1 MSAANDAR
9 DGGGR
14 VHVVNNVTDTGTR
27 HATQLYELVADKADR
42 FSEKIFTGD
51 TATSQ
56 VCKLMREG
64 TGHFDSGC
72 EEAAAFTS
80 WSISVPSGWALY
92 GADGAKAP
100 GPGAVTSVI
109 QTTLPSHKPKG
120 AVPPADSLD
129 IKRFLTTLA
138 IHERGHGSMGDQVV
152 HSFRALCDALPPR
165 IAPGL
170 VPSMNQAV
178 RQYLTQVLERGARH
192 ADVQYD
198 LYTGHGLTQGAQSG
212 ALDQEDAVDA
222 FLKATTRGSGGG
234 TTAAAAAAAR
244 TMGGRKTCAAAAAAL
259 GALVRDP
266 DDAAS
271 LPDLPKL
278 PPGAEDATPVPG
290 WDDA

>member
-1 MSAANDAR
+1 MSAANDSR

-14 VHVVNNVTDTGTR
+14 VRVVNNVTDTGTR
-27 HATQLYELVADKADR
+27 HATQLYELVADKADK

-64 TGHFDSGC
+64 TGQFDSGC

-80 WSISVPSGWALY
+80 WSISVPTGWALY
-92 GADGAKAP
+92 GADGVKAP
-100 GPGAVTSVI
+100 GPGAVTPII

-120 AVPPADSLD
+120 AVPPTDSLD

-152 HSFRALCDALPPR
+152 RSFRALCDALPPR

-178 RQYLTQVLERGARH
+178 HRYLTQVLEPGARH

-212 ALDQEDAVDA
+212 ALDQEDAVDS
-222 FLKATTRGSGGG
+222 FLKATTRSGG
-234 TTAAAAAAAR
+234 TAREARAAVATAR
-244 TMGGRKTCAAAAAAL
+244 GLGGRRTCAAAAAAVRVL
-259 GALVRDP
+259 TRDP
-266 DDAAS
+266 GAAE
-271 LPDLPKL
+271 LPDLPDL
-278 PPGAEDATPVPG
+278 PDLSVHG

>member
-1 MSAANDAR
+1 MQPRVFWVPQTQQGRRRSMSAANDSR

-14 VHVVNNVTDTGTR
+14 VRVVNNVTDTGTR
-27 HATQLYELVADKADR
+27 HATQLYELVANKADK
-42 FSEKIFTGD
+42 FSEKIFTGNA
-51 TATSQ
+51 ATSQ

-64 TGHFDSGC
+64 TGQFDPGC

-80 WSISVPSGWALY
+80 WSISVPTGWALY
-92 GADGAKAP
+92 GADGVKAP
-100 GPGAVTSVI
+100 GPGAVTPII

-152 HSFRALCDALPPR
+152 RSFRALCEALPPH
-165 IAPGL
+165 IAPAL

-212 ALDQEDAVDA
+212 ALDQEDAVEV
-222 FLKATTRGSGGG
+222 FLKATTRRKG
-234 TTAAAAAAAR
+234 AAAAAPR
-244 TMGGRKTCAAAAAAL
+244 GLGGRRTCAAAVAAL
-259 GALVRDP
+259 ALAE
-266 DDAAS
+266 AA
-271 LPDLPKL
+271 L
-278 PPGAEDATPVPG
+278 PPGHSF
-290 WDDA
+290 